1 MIQQFN
7 EYLIYYFGQQ
17 YSKIY
22 NIIVLLVYCTHYNHD
37 TCPKTLDRNYN
48 LIKFFFFHQF
58 SLSFSLSHSFPKP
71 VATKSR
77 PLSFHSL
84 RERQKER
91 NISNN
96 ERTPLGT
103 IANLHCL
110 YSLSLSPDFFCP

>member
-17 YSKIY
+17 YNKIY
-22 NIIVLLVYCTHYNHD
+22 NILILLVHCTLYNHD
-37 TCPKTLDRNYN
+37 TCPKTLDRNYT
-48 LIKFFFFHQF
+48 LIKFFYFHHL
-58 SLSFSLSHSFPKP
+58 SLSLSLSLSHSFPKP

-96 ERTPLGT
+96 ERTPLGI

-110 YSLSLSPDFFCP
+110 YSLSLS